1 VLARI
6 TRSDTIGR
14 INSSDLERGGVN
26 RTAKQFQSF
35 LAKVLSD
42 PGTSGK
48 FLGTSGKM
56 HRQCIFQELLGIV
69 PAQDLPWIKC

>member
-1 VLARI
+1 
-6 TRSDTIGR
+6 
-14 INSSDLERGGVN
+14 VN
-26 RTAKQFQSF
+26 RPAKQFQTL

-56 HRQCIFQELLGIV
+56 HRQCIFHELPGIP
-69 PAQDLPWIKC
+69 PAQDLLQIKC

>member
-1 VLARI
+1 MPVVSTLAPE
-6 TRSDTIGR
+6 R
-14 INSSDLERGGVN
+14 INASDLEGGGVN
-26 RTAKQFQSF
+26 RPAKQFQTL

-56 HRQCIFQELLGIV
+56 HRQCIFHELPGIP
-69 PAQDLPWIKC
+69 PAQDLLQIKC